1 MDFNKNTNLDKI
13 LQHLFLPYMNRVP
26 DVKKISEAMIDENI
40 IEKTDDIVNDHI
52 AFRTMGVENLGIQSF
67 EKIFLQHGY
76 TKQDYYFFEKKK
88 LDAYWYAPPEPRY
101 PRIFISEIRV
111 QDLSTATQNIIKKY
125 TNTIKKDP
133 VDELNMNNPDEVGAF
148 FHKPLWPL
156 PSAKEYQDLLKESE
170 YAAWVIYNRYYLNHY
185 TISIHELKEG
195 YNDIEK
201 FNQFLEKIGVKL
213 NDSGGKIKTSKDGLL
228 RQSSTVAEMV
238 TATFSDNTTLEISGS
253 YVEFAER
260 KVLPEFKNL
269 PKKEVQSI
277 HRREGFETANADK
290 IFESTYTEQTK
301 K

>member
-13 LQHLFLPYMNRVP
+13 LQHLFVPYMHRVP
-26 DVKKISEAMIDENI
+26 DVKKIAEAMISENI
-40 IEKTDDIVNDHI
+40 IEQTEDIVNDHI
-52 AFRTMGVENLGIQSF
+52 AFRTMGVEHLGIQSF
-67 EKIFLQHGY
+67 EKIFLHHGY
-76 TKQDYYFFEKKK
+76 IKQDYYFFETKK
-88 LDAYWYAPPEPRY
+88 LDAYWYAPPNPSY
-101 PRIFISEIRV
+101 PRIFISELKV
-111 QDLSTATQNIIKKY
+111 LDLSDSTQQIIKKY
-125 TNTIKKDP
+125 TNTVLSDP
-133 VDELNMNNPDEVGAF
+133 VDQLDMNNPDEVGEF

-156 PSAKEYQDLLKESE
+156 PSAKDYQDLLKESE

-201 FNQFLEKIGVKL
+201 YNQFLENIGVKL
-213 NDSGGKIKTSKDGLL
+213 NDAGGKIKTSKDGLL

-238 TATFSDNTTLEISGS
+238 KAVFSDNTTLDIAGS

-269 PKKEVQSI
+269 PKSALKSM
-277 HRREGFETANADK
+277 HRREGFEAANADK
-290 IFESTYTEQTK
+290 IFESTYTQQTK